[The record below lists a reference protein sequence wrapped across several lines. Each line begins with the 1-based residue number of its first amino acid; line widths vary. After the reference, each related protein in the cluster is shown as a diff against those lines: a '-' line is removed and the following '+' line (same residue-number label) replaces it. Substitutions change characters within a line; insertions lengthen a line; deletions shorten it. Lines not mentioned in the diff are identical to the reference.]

1 MNKQLLKKHRWHC
14 AHPQGGLALITV
26 MLVVAVVASISVF
39 LSLGQQIWLRQSGNI
54 YDRSQA
60 EAVRQGAVDFAAIVL
75 ELDANNNKTDH
86 LQEIW
91 ASQLPPF
98 AVEQGEV
105 AISVE
110 DAQGRF
116 NLNNL
121 INKGVP
127 STHDIGV
134 YRRLLAYHQ
143 IDTVLVDTL
152 LDWMDADQ
160 RVRPGGAEDNE
171 YLSRPV
177 PYLASNQAIT
187 DLEELRFIK
196 GYTPE
201 IISSLRNV
209 VVVLP
214 AHRPINVNTAV
225 PSVLGALY
233 SSMSLSDA
241 EDLAKTIRK
250 DPLNNIADLAKKV
263 SGHAPP
269 KVTIDIKS
277 SYFLVHIEARFGR
290 SHHRS
295 ESLVYR
301 PPSSHASKII
311 WHGRP
316 PINVAATDT
325 NE

>member
-1 MNKQLLKKHRWHC
+1 MHQQR
-14 AHPQGGLALITV
+14 GLALITV

-39 LSLGQQIWLRQSGNI
+39 LGLGQQIWLRQSGNI

-60 EAVRQGAVDFAAIVL
+60 ESVRRGAVNFATVVL
-75 ELDANNNKTDH
+75 EKDANDNQVDH

-98 AVEQGEV
+98 EVEHGAV

-143 IDTVLVDTL
+143 IDTGLVESL

-160 RVRPGGAEDNE
+160 TVRPGGAEDNE
-171 YLSRPV
+171 YLSRRV
-177 PYLASNQAIT
+177 PYLTSNQAIV

-201 IISSLRNV
+201 IISNLRKV

-214 AHRPINVNTAV
+214 AHRPINVNTAA

-241 EDLAKTIRK
+241 EDLAK
-250 DPLNNIADLAKKV
+250 
-263 SGHAPP
+263 
-269 KVTIDIKS
+269 KS
-277 SYFLVHIEARFGR
+277 VRT
-290 SHHRS
+290 
-295 ESLVYR
+295 
-301 PPSSHASKII
+301 P
-311 WHGRP
+311 
-316 PINVAATDT
+316 
-325 NE
+325 

>member
-1 MNKQLLKKHRWHC
+1 MLKTHRWQT
-14 AHPQGGLALITV
+14 AHPQRGLALITV
-26 MLVVAVVASISVF
+26 MLVVAVVSSISVF

-54 YDRSQA
+54 YDRNQA
-60 EAVRQGAVDFAAIVL
+60 EAVRQGAVDFATVVL
-75 ELDANNNKTDH
+75 ERDANDNQVDH

-98 AVEQGEV
+98 EVEQGAV
-105 AISVE
+105 VISVE

-121 INKGVP
+121 INKGAP

-134 YRRLLAYHQ
+134 YRRLLAYHK
-143 IDTVLVDTL
+143 IDTVLVESL

-171 YLSRPV
+171 YLSRRS
-177 PYLASNQAIT
+177 PYLASNQAIS

-201 IISSLRNV
+201 IISSLRQM

-214 AHRPINVNTAV
+214 AHHPINVNTAK
-225 PSVLGALY
+225 PGVLGALY
-233 SSMSLSDA
+233 TSMSLSDA
-241 EDLAKTIRK
+241 EDLAKKIRK
-250 DPLNNIADLAKKV
+250 DPLNNIADLAKKAV
-263 SGHAPP
+263 GHTPP
-269 KVTIDIKS
+269 KAAIDIKS

-290 SHHRS
+290 SRHRS
-295 ESLVYR
+295 ETLVYR
-301 PPSSHASKII
+301 PPSGRASKII